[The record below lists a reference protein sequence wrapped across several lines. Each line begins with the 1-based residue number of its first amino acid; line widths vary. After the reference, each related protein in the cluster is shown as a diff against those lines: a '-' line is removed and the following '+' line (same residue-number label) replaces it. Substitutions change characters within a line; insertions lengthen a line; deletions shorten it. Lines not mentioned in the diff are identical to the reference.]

1 MKDGIRR
8 GLSLILFVTLLFLP
22 MGFFKVNRVL
32 NGSVFSLWEL
42 GYTWI
47 LVLFAMLSTIR
58 IELKVVGYLRSLF
71 LILLPSLLIV
81 ASQAFVITES
91 FDTNVA
97 RISLGPSVYLAII
110 GT

>member
-47 LVLFAMLSTIR
+47 LVLFAMLSTIK
-58 IELKVVGYLRSLF
+58 IELKVISYLRSLF
-71 LILLPSLLIV
+71 LILLPSILIV
-81 ASQAFVITES
+81 ASQGFVIAES
-91 FDTNVA
+91 FDPNVA
-97 RISLGPSVYLAII
+97 RISLGPSV
-110 GT
+110 